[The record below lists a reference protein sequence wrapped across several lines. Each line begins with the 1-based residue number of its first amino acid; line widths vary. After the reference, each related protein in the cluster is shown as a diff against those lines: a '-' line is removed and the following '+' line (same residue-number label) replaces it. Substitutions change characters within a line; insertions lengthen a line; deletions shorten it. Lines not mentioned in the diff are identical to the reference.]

1 MLRHQLAHV
10 LPDGKV
16 DYRSCFDQYIIET
29 GLHKVT
35 SFEFLIWNDLK
46 DIEWKVTKGF
56 CIIENLT
63 GTVDIFLEI
72 EVVSEDLIVGLSM
85 QGKFSLWEAN
95 YAKSL
100 FQLQQLSKIDVGV
113 YHYDFMHAQCIC
125 CI

>member
-29 GLHKVT
+29 GIHKVT
-35 SFEFLIWNDLK
+35 SFEFLSWNDLK

-56 CIIENLT
+56 YIIENLT
-63 GTVDIFLEI
+63 GTVDIFLES

-85 QGKFSLWEAN
+85 QGKFSL
-95 YAKSL
+95 
-100 FQLQQLSKIDVGV
+100 
-113 YHYDFMHAQCIC
+113 
-125 CI
+125 